1 MTKRYWRFEIEP
13 DDKMMRRSRTELGE
27 ELVETLERAVKR
39 RLMADVPLG
48 VFSAA
53 ESTPPRWRRWQP
65 SMSALN
71 GCALSVSDLPNQA
84 STSPLS
90 GRAAKFLGTDHR
102 CEILDLDKACDVLPG
117 ILRQVDEP
125 QGDNSLLPTWLLSRF
140 TRQHVTVALGGDGGD
155 ELFAG
160 YDTFRGLGWPR
171 GMRASSRAL
180 HGALRALAGRL
191 PVSHANLSMDFKIK
205 RGMRGASH
213 QARYWNAVW
222 LGALEPAE
230 IGRLFGETIDVEELY
245 SEAVEAWDSCRQKNL
260 VDRTL
265 QFYTELYL
273 QDGILAKA

>member
-1 MTKRYWRFEIEP
+1 MPAERLAESAAKVFAYALVPAPCSLIEGVWKLPGGHNLIVDVGDAPVTKRYWRFEIEP

-71 GCALSVSDLPNQA
+71 GCALLYRIYRTKLRRVRLF
-84 STSPLS
+84 

-160 YDTFRGLGWPR
+160 YDTFRGLGMASWYARVVPR
-171 GMRASSRAL
+171 PRTAPYARWRDVFRCHMR
-180 HGALRALAGRL
+180 
-191 PVSHANLSMDFKIK
+191 I
-205 RGMRGASH
+205 
-213 QARYWNAVW
+213 
-222 LGALEPAE
+222 
-230 IGRLFGETIDVEELY
+230 
-245 SEAVEAWDSCRQKNL
+245 
-260 VDRTL
+260 
-265 QFYTELYL
+265 
-273 QDGILAKA
+273 